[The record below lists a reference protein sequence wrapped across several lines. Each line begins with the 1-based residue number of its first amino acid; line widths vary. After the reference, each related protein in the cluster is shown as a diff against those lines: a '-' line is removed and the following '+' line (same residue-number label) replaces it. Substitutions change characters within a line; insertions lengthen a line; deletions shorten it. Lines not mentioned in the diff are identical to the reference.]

1 MGISGLV
8 LTFGRGEPGDPR
20 HDEAR
25 EELLARLQA
34 DPRVVLGEPVHDDG
48 ALRLPFTFEGG
59 GRREHLDFFD
69 EVQDHPAT
77 ALLTLVFHHYD
88 VDPAPDGA
96 PNAAST
102 AASTAPTD
110 SKQEVPA

>member
-8 LTFGRGEPGDPR
+8 LTFGRGEPGDP
-20 HDEAR
+20 HHEEAR
-25 EELLARLQA
+25 QELLARLQA

-88 VDPAPDGA
+88 VGPPQAPRPTTPIA
-96 PNAAST
+96 T
-102 AASTAPTD
+102 STAPTD